1 MKFDRSRKLFQG
13 ACCYFPGGV
22 NSPVRAFGAVG
33 GNPLFIKK
41 GAGSKITDADGN
53 RYIDYVMSWGA
64 LILGHAVPEVVAA
77 VSKAAAAGS
86 SFGAPT
92 EAESDLAAVI
102 SKAVPSME
110 RMRFVSSGTEAAMS
124 AIRLSRGFTGRD
136 KIIKFD
142 GCYHGHG
149 DSLLVKAGSG
159 AATQGIP
166 GSAGVTRAL
175 SRDTIVCPY
184 NDIAY
189 FHQTIVKYAAS
200 LACVIIEPVA
210 ANMGV
215 VAPDDAFLR
224 EVRELTARY
233 GIVLIYDEVIT
244 GFRFHFGGV
253 QTLQKIK
260 PDITCLG
267 KIIGG
272 GLPIAAYGGKKE
284 IMDCVAPLGRV
295 YQAGTLSGNP
305 VAVAAGLAI
314 LKVLK
319 TKDYAALDAKTERLC
334 EGLREVFTRKKACVT
349 INRAGSLFTVFF
361 TQQPVTDFT
370 AAKASDTKRYADY
383 FNEMLNAGIYLPPS
397 QFEAQFLSFSHTDKD
412 VTLTLNAAEKE
423 ISSW

>member
-1 MKFDRSRKLFQG
+1 MKFDRSRKLFTE
-13 ACCYFPGGV
+13 ACRYFPGGV

-33 GNPLFIKK
+33 GSPLFIKK
-41 GAGSKITDADGN
+41 GAGSKITDVDGN
-53 RYIDYVMSWGA
+53 TYIDYVMSWGA

-77 VSKAAAAGS
+77 VSKAAALGS

-92 EAESDLAAVI
+92 ESESKLATVI
-102 SKAVPSME
+102 SHAIPSME
-110 RMRFVSSGTEAAMS
+110 RLRLVSSGTEATMS

-166 GSAGVTRAL
+166 GSAGVTAAL
-175 SRDTIVCPY
+175 SRDTLVCPY
-184 NDIAY
+184 NDISALRK
-189 FHQTIVKYAAS
+189 IVAQHAAS
-200 LACVIIEPVA
+200 IACVIIEPVA

-215 VAPDDAFLR
+215 VMPDAAFLQA
-224 EVRELTARY
+224 VRDLTARH

-260 PDITCLG
+260 PDLTCLG

-284 IMDCVAPLGRV
+284 IMDCVAPLGQV

-305 VAVAAGLAI
+305 VAVAAGLAM

-319 TKDYAALDAKTERLC
+319 TKDYAALDHKAARLC
-334 EGLREVFTRKKACVT
+334 EGLKESFTRKHMPVT

-361 TQQPVTDFT
+361 TPQPVTDFT
-370 AAKASDTKRYADY
+370 TARTSDTKKYAAY
-383 FNEMLNAGIYLPPS
+383 FKAMLHAGINLPPS

-412 VTLTLNAAEKE
+412 VALTLRAVK
-423 ISSW
+423 